1 MKIEVYVKEKCPQCD
16 ATLRQLL
23 KQGTAFTT
31 KSAGDYLPFL
41 TRLGAQA
48 APVVIV
54 YDDAGRELDHWFG
67 YRPDSIRALA
77 EAGDAA

>member
-1 MKIEVYVKEKCPQCD
+1 MKVQVYTKDRCPQCT
-16 ATLRQLL
+16 ATLRDMKKL
-23 KQGTAFTT
+23 GVHYETE
-31 KSAGDYLPFL
+31 SALRYADFL
-41 TRLGAQA
+41 AQLGAQA
-48 APVVIV
+48 APVVVV

>member
-31 KSAGDYLPFL
+31 KSAGDYLDFL
-41 TRLGAQA
+41 AALGAQA

-54 YDDAGRELDHWFG
+54 YADGRLRDWWTG

>member
-1 MKIEVYVKEKCPQCD
+1 MKVQVYTKDRCPQCT
-16 ATLRQLL
+16 ATLRDMKKL
-23 KQGTAFTT
+23 GVHYETE
-31 KSAGDYLPFL
+31 SALRYEDFL
-41 TRLGAQA
+41 AHLGAQA

-54 YDDAGRELDHWFG
+54 YADGRLRDWWTG